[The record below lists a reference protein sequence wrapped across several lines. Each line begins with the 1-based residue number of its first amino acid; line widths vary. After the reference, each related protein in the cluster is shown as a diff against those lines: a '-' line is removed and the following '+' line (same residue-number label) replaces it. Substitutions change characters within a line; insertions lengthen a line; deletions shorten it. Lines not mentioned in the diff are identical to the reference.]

1 MKRLLLFAAV
11 TATAFAANIDW
22 PTGYRTTPPIV
33 NSVSPIGLARGMT
46 TEMTVEGLNLA
57 GASAVFFNQKG
68 ITGRILSVKEMPD
81 LPEIRLGSNGT
92 ASTVDLGALPPRN
105 QVAIEVRV
113 PPKADI
119 GAVGFRLQTP
129 LGTSPEGEFLIEPFY
144 GESLDREPNDTPDN
158 AFEVYLPSVLAGTI
172 SRPGD
177 MDFFKIHVKDG
188 EQLTFENGAMLIG
201 STLQPVVSILA
212 EDQSVLKEFG
222 NDGGMDMLHF
232 AYRFTKGGTYYIRV
246 TDFENSGRASNFY
259 RIMVGQFPVVTWAYP
274 LGIGEGQSRE
284 VSLHGYNIGAGNAQV
299 KGEPEWAGGDTMLLR
314 ASTASG
320 RSFNEIRLA
329 VGHEPEIESAGTNM
343 STASAQAVSVPAT
356 INGRIAAATNIAPVK
371 NYYRFHAKKGEKIV
385 LEVNARRLGSRLDSF
400 VEVLDMHGNRIER
413 ALARPTLETTTTLSE
428 RDSRTPSFR
437 LTSPAGFAV
446 GDYLMVGQEI
456 DRISEMP
463 RGPDDDAQMERFAG
477 QRLTFFDTTPEDHA
491 IDEPV
496 YKVKIA
502 TPGRH
507 FAPNGLPLVK
517 LYYQNDDGGPG
528 YGKDSLV
535 HFTAPADGD
544 YIASIQDIRG
554 QGGEDY
560 PYRLTIRQPS
570 PDFRLDVSPG
580 NPNVPEGGSIPI
592 QVTASRLDGFTEP
605 IDVTVADLPPGLH
618 ASKGAIAAG
627 QDSTT
632 LLLSA
637 ERGAKLDLAAP
648 LKVVGKA
655 GIMGREVAHSAD
667 PGDTLNLVSLMPPA
681 DLQMAAEVKEVT
693 LQPGGTAEVAI
704 DVQRQND
711 FRGRVP
717 VEVRNLPPSV
727 RVLDVGL
734 NGVLVTETQKRRTFK
749 LQALPAAQPLEQL
762 IYVAGQVETRS
773 NEQTVY
779 AAPEPILLKIV
790 PKQAEVASR

>member
-1 MKRLLLFAAV
+1 
-11 TATAFAANIDW
+11 
-22 PTGYRTTPPIV
+22 
-33 NSVSPIGLARGMT
+33 
-46 TEMTVEGLNLA
+46 
-57 GASAVFFNQKG
+57 
-68 ITGRILSVKEMPD
+68 
-81 LPEIRLGSNGT
+81 
-92 ASTVDLGALPPRN
+92 
-105 QVAIEVRV
+105 
-113 PPKADI
+113 
-119 GAVGFRLQTP
+119 
-129 LGTSPEGEFLIEPFY
+129 
-144 GESLDREPNDTPDN
+144 
-158 AFEVYLPSVLAGTI
+158 
-172 SRPGD
+172 
-177 MDFFKIHVKDG
+177 
-188 EQLTFENGAMLIG
+188 
-201 STLQPVVSILA
+201 TLQPVVSILA
-212 EDQSVLKEFG
+212 EDQSILKEFG

-232 AYRFTKGGTYYIRV
+232 AYRFTKGGTYYVRV

-259 RIMVGQFPVVTWAYP
+259 RIMVGQFPVVTWAFP
-274 LGIGEGQSRE
+274 LGIEEGKSRE
-284 VSLHGYNIGAGNAQV
+284 VSLSGYNIGAGKAQV

-320 RSFNEIRLA
+320 HSFNEVRLA
-329 VGHEPEIESAGTNM
+329 VGHEPEVESAEANT
-343 STASAQAVSVPAT
+343 SAIKAQAVAVPVT
-356 INGRIAAATNIAPVK
+356 INGRIAPAANRTPVQ
-371 NYYRFHAKKGEKIV
+371 NYYRFHARKGEKII

-400 VEVLDMHGNRIER
+400 VEVLDAHGNRIER

-463 RGPDDDAQMERFAG
+463 RGPDDDAQVERFGG

-502 TPGRH
+502 SPGTH

-517 LYYQNDDGGPG
+517 LYYQNDDGGPS

-544 YIASIQDIRG
+544 YIAAIKDIRG
-554 QGGEDY
+554 QGGQDY
-560 PYRLTIRQPS
+560 PYRLTIRQPY

-592 QVTASRLDGFTEP
+592 QVTASRLDDFTGP
-605 IDVTVADLPPGLH
+605 IEVTVEGLPSGLH
-618 ASKGAIAAG
+618 AGKGTIAAS

-632 LLLSA
+632 ILLSA
-637 ERGAKLDLAAP
+637 DHGAKLDMAAS

-655 GIMGREVAHSAD
+655 GIGGREVAHWAD
-667 PGDTLNLVSLMPPA
+667 PDDTLNLVSLMPQA
-681 DLQMAAEVKEVT
+681 DVAMASEVKEVT
-693 LQPGGTAEVAI
+693 LQPGGTAEIAI

-749 LQALPAAQPLEQL
+749 LKALPTAEPLEQL
-762 IYVAGQVETRS
+762 IYIAGQVETRS

-779 AAPEPILLKIV
+779 AAPEAILLKVV